1 MLKCVLRESREEFFL
16 IQGKSKAAEV
26 EMGLVLVLVLVLQP
40 TNKEFVLALH

>member
-26 EMGLVLVLVLVLQP
+26 EMGLVLVLVLQP

>member
-26 EMGLVLVLVLVLQP
+26 EMGLVLVLQP
-40 TNKEFVLALH
+40 TINYKSLSR

>member
-16 IQGKSKAAEV
+16 IQRKSKSAEV
-26 EMGLVLVLVLVLQP
+26 EMGLVLQP

>member
-26 EMGLVLVLVLVLQP
+26 ERGLVLVLQP
-40 TNKEFVLALH
+40 TIKEFVLALH

>member
-26 EMGLVLVLVLVLQP
+26 EMGLVLVLQP